1 MGCGTKSLPKQ
12 WKCAKKVENPR
23 SRRPEISTQTAE
35 IGRKGRESHSCRL
48 EISTQTAKMCKKG
61 REFQAR
67 GLEISTQM
75 VNNTLSTQFL
85 FCKIVKDKTFISVK
99 HHSDTPFIY
108 K

>member
-1 MGCGTKSLPKQ
+1 MAIRLTSYCILINGVWNK
-12 WKCAKKVENPR
+12 
-23 SRRPEISTQTAE
+23 ISTQT
-35 IGRKGRESHSCRL
+35 
-48 EISTQTAKMCKKG
+48 TVMYKKG

-75 VNNTLSTQFL
+75 VNNTLSIQFL
-85 FCKIVKDKTFISVK
+85 FCEIVKDKTFISVK

>member
-1 MGCGTKSLPKQ
+1 MAIRLTSYCILINGVRNK
-12 WKCAKKVENPR
+12 
-23 SRRPEISTQTAE
+23 ISTQT
-35 IGRKGRESHSCRL
+35 
-48 EISTQTAKMCKKG
+48 TVMYKKG

>member
-1 MGCGTKSLPKQ
+1 MY
-12 WKCAKKVENPR
+12 
-23 SRRPEISTQTAE
+23 
-35 IGRKGRESHSCRL
+35 
-48 EISTQTAKMCKKG
+48 KKG